1 MTIHTLTRGATAA
14 LLLAALPL
22 QGLAQQAAP
31 AAQTPAAT
39 TPAPAPAFTL
49 EPLPYRYDALEPVID
64 ARTMQIHHDRH
75 HRSYVGN
82 LNKAIDAD
90 PSLRGLSLEAMM
102 ARVSKLP
109 EAVRNHGGGHWNHDF
124 FWKSMVA
131 PTQSKPPSAE
141 LAAAIDRDF
150 GSMAKFKETFQAT
163 GLARF
168 GSGWVWLI
176 VGADGKLKIT
186 STPNQDNPLMDV
198 AAVRG
203 TPLLGNDVWE
213 HAYYLKYQN
222 LRGDYLFRWWDVVD
236 WSVVSQRYAAAT
248 RAGR

>member
-90 PSLRGLSLEAMM
+90 PSLRGLTLEEYFAT
-102 ARVSKLP
+102 RDPVSGT
-109 EAVRNHGGGHWNHDF
+109 AYY
-124 FWKSMVA
+124 
-131 PTQSKPPSAE
+131 
-141 LAAAIDRDF
+141 LALLL
-150 GSMAKFKETFQAT
+150 
-163 GLARF
+163 LALMP
-168 GSGWVWLI
+168 LI
-176 VGADGKLKIT
+176 VGHRP
-186 STPNQDNPLMDV
+186 SP
-198 AAVRG
+198 
-203 TPLLGNDVWE
+203 
-213 HAYYLKYQN
+213 
-222 LRGDYLFRWWDVVD
+222 
-236 WSVVSQRYAAAT
+236 
-248 RAGR
+248 AGRG